1 MVADP
6 KDPNGYKRKFEH
18 EKKLLTEKDE
28 KTGEWK
34 ITRKEDRKELRLYAS
49 TVLDRVDFSSA
60 FNYLG
65 RLRRLSE
72 VLDKPLRECDIDD
85 INLGMDTLAEKN
97 LGKGKSYSQG
107 TRRQYLRTVED
118 FGKERDIEALSEI
131 DVPRV
136 SQEKVN
142 EETVLSKSEVWELIE
157 AANKLRTK
165 ALIAVCWECAWR
177 ATALLSLK
185 VKDYEEK
192 NDDYGLLKVPTD
204 VTGTKGAGGN
214 KKPVTISRAYLEKWL
229 ANHPSKTNNGSP
241 DPDAA
246 LFCRADKERYYGEH
260 MSGEAVRKQLNRTAE
275 EADIDT
281 DRVYIHSFRHAR
293 TTYMKK
299 SPHYSDMDIE
309 HTLDWSQ
316 GSSQMKRYSHV
327 NQDER
332 IASVLNAQ
340 GIKPQE
346 GDVQPETQDCPRCT
360 QTIPWD
366 ANSCPYCSIRLS
378 SGAPRWYQIY
388 RKSLVSPEDDLV
400 LSQYDDGLPPQS
412 MSQLSK
418 GAFKRVLAVIV
429 DTGIA
434 VYDGLSIEEAYSEFG
449 QMSQIYFKIGEPA
462 DVGLDEISVE
472 NLNEEDGQWVVNNV
486 LEGDAV
492 RKHLHN
498 YEIEWRLDD
507 TVPEF
512 HLSSE

>member
-6 KDPNGYKRKFEH
+6 KDPNGYKRKFER
-18 EKKLLTEKDE
+18 EKQLLSQKDEESGQWRIPREKD
-28 KTGEWK
+28 
-34 ITRKEDRKELRLYAS
+34 RKDLRLYAS
-49 TVLDRVDFSSA
+49 TVLDRVDYSSA

-65 RLRRLSE
+65 RLRRLTE

-85 INLGMDTLAEKN
+85 INLGMSTLAERN

-118 FGKERDIEALSEI
+118 FGSERDIKTLSEI
-131 DVPRV
+131 EVPSV
-136 SQEKVN
+136 SQAKVN
-142 EETVLSKSEVWELIE
+142 EETVLSEREVFNLIE
-157 AANKLRTK
+157 AAEKLRTK

-185 VKDYEEK
+185 VKHYEDV
-192 NDDYGLLKVPTD
+192 NDEYGLLKVPTE

-214 KKPVTISRAYLEKWL
+214 KKPVTISKGYLEKWL
-229 ANHPSKTNNGSP
+229 YNHPNKTKTGSP
-241 DPDAA
+241 NPDSA
-246 LFCRADKERYYGEH
+246 LFCRADKKKYYGEH
-260 MSGEAVRKQLNRTAE
+260 MSGEAIRKQLNRTAE
-275 EADIDT
+275 NAGIDKE
-281 DRVYIHSFRHAR
+281 RVYVHSFRHAR

-299 SPHYSDMDIE
+299 SSRYSDMDIE

-316 GSSQMKRYSHV
+316 GSNQMKRYSHV
-327 NQDER
+327 NQDEKV
-332 IASVLNAQ
+332 ASILNAHD
-340 GIKPQE
+340 IKANE
-346 GDVQPETQDCPRCT
+346 GDINPETQDCPRCT

-366 ANSCPYCSIRLS
+366 ANSCPYCSLRLS
-378 SGAPRWYQIY
+378 SGAPQWYQIY

-434 VYDGLSIEEAYSEFG
+434 VYDGRSIEDAYSEHG

-462 DVGLDEISVE
+462 DVDLDEISTE
-472 NLNEEDGQWVVNNV
+472 NLTKEDGHWVVDNV
-486 LEGDAV
+486 LEGDVV

-498 YEIEWRLDD
+498 YEVEWRYDSN
-507 TVPEF
+507 VPGF
-512 HLSSE
+512 DS